1 MKQIMT
7 HLISVQPYITFGL
20 IIVVFILLIMMLALL
35 KAINKLEKRQRKLTR
50 GMNNK
55 NLEEI
60 ITSYLDKID
69 EVKEESNEVR
79 QQQQELSGKLSKC
92 VQRVG
97 VVRYKAFEDV
107 GSDLSFSIA
116 LLDSNNDGV
125 VITGIYGRNDSTVYA
140 KPIDKGISRYDL
152 SQEEQE
158 VLIKASE
165 NIEE

>member
-7 HLISVQPYITFGL
+7 HLVSVQPYIILAL
-20 IIVVFILLIMMLALL
+20 IFVVVILLIIMLALL
-35 KAINKLEKRQRKLTR
+35 KSMSRLEKRQRKLTR
-50 GMNNK
+50 GINNK

-69 EVKEESNEVR
+69 EVKEESSEVR
-79 QQQQELSGKLSKC
+79 NQQQELSERLSKC

-97 VVRYKAFEDV
+97 IVRYKAFEDI

-116 LLDSNNDGV
+116 LLDNNNDGV

-165 NIEE
+165 NIDE